1 MAPDL
6 ISLRLPFNGGPG
18 PGGADRGPQN
28 GKEQRRRAAQ
38 GGSSLEVWRCGG
50 VEAGRGTQ
58 CGAECLSV
66 AGRGRVRACGRGLVW
81 LQWHGRMERC
91 RAGKPLPSLASN
103 DKLFSGG
110 PWSCGSMEECRS
122 DRSIAQCGAA
132 GGEIRRGGV
141 AHGSHALTLSRP
153 HATPITFFNSRMQ
166 ARERE
171 RERERECAK
180 IQHSAIQYSKVS
192 LGPHR
197 KWPVAW
203 SYPSPHIAFPA
214 SLEAIL
220 LEIDGIACHA
230 AFHPEASHKSRNVRE
245 HGCKSPPHL
254 SHRINIRRHVKKY
267 YYD

>member
-66 AGRGRVRACGRGLVW
+66 AGRGRVQACGRGLVW

-103 DKLFSGG
+103 DKLFLV
-110 PWSCGSMEECRS
+110 
-122 DRSIAQCGAA
+122 DRGAA
-132 GGEIRRGGV
+132 AAWRNADLIGQSPSAGRQGER
-141 AHGSHALTLSRP
+141 
-153 HATPITFFNSRMQ
+153 
-166 ARERE
+166 
-171 RERERECAK
+171 
-180 IQHSAIQYSKVS
+180 
-192 LGPHR
+192 
-197 KWPVAW
+197 
-203 SYPSPHIAFPA
+203 
-214 SLEAIL
+214 
-220 LEIDGIACHA
+220 
-230 AFHPEASHKSRNVRE
+230 
-245 HGCKSPPHL
+245 
-254 SHRINIRRHVKKY
+254 
-267 YYD
+267 